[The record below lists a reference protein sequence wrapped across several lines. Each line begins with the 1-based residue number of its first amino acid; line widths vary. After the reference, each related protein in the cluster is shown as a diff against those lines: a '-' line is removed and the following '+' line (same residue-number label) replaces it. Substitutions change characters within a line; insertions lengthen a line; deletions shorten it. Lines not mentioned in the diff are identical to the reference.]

1 MSYLNKD
8 ILFLLFEEL
17 QDDSKSLFSC
27 LLVNRL
33 WCETVVPIL
42 WKNPWRFDHINYQNK
57 YYLFIIITLNL
68 SDEIKES
75 LSSQGIKLPS
85 KLQYFPPLFDYLS
98 YCRSINVNVINDII
112 NISSSSPYNKFLLQQ
127 EVYKLL
133 MKKCP
138 DFRFLDMR
146 SMEHQIFY
154 FPEAIIRFESL
165 CELKCD
171 SSIDSIYFYGLSRI
185 CYFIQNIIIFNTNT
199 KVNRGIVKLLENQ
212 KNLKYFKWENDF
224 DDYVE
229 EDTFDEIFLVL
240 VKKSHTLT
248 HFISTFREGSIYTF
262 PSEILPELYNL
273 KSLKLNF
280 HPIFDFYYDEKFTHS
295 IYRNLEILQLCDYIL
310 INTVVCI
317 IKNSGGQIRKIL
329 INSFDINYNFYEDS
343 LVLIK
348 MIYESCPLIEHLS
361 ITFPSSKK
369 HFNEFEKLLLIC
381 KELRVLDML
390 DANVIEESQE
400 IKLLYGDNLSKVLIK
415 VTPNNLREIRFCD
428 YFKFSLKTLESFLE
442 NWKGS
447 FQLSLLTSDHI
458 YSNEDYLKLINKY
471 KNDGVIKDFRYDFE
485 KNNVYF

>member
-1 MSYLNKD
+1 
-8 ILFLLFEEL
+8 
-17 QDDSKSLFSC
+17 
-27 LLVNRL
+27 
-33 WCETVVPIL
+33 
-42 WKNPWRFDHINYQNK
+42 
-57 YYLFIIITLNL
+57 
-68 SDEIKES
+68 
-75 LSSQGIKLPS
+75 
-85 KLQYFPPLFDYLS
+85 
-98 YCRSINVNVINDII
+98 
-112 NISSSSPYNKFLLQQ
+112 
-127 EVYKLL
+127 
-133 MKKCP
+133 
-138 DFRFLDMR
+138 MR

>member
-1 MSYLNKD
+1 MATH
-8 ILFLLFEEL
+8 
-17 QDDSKSLFSC
+17 
-27 LLVNRL
+27 V
-33 WCETVVPIL
+33 
-42 WKNPWRFDHINYQNK
+42 
-57 YYLFIIITLNL
+57 
-68 SDEIKES
+68 ES